1 MALGTNDV
9 TTTTLDAWAPNVWAS
24 EVLRA
29 RESRL
34 VLVPLVKHYDRDI
47 QAYGQTVEIPNM
59 SNLTANAKVANTQ
72 VTLNAPTETK
82 TTITINQYWEVSALI
97 EDNADA
103 QSRYDVVNEYRQK
116 CGYGIAEKMD
126 SFVANDMTDNFT
138 ETVGAYGT
146 PINDTNFRA
155 AVRILDDA
163 KAPESDRYFVVTP
176 QGKEEMLGV
185 DKFVRYDAIGVGGSN
200 ANPIK
205 TGRIG
210 SLYDVEV
217 LMSQNLV
224 VEGATPTQNNSLF
237 FQREAYAIAVQMSP
251 KFERQRKTEYLAD
264 LVVCSALWGG
274 EVLRADHGVL
284 FKH

>member
-1 MALGTNDV
+1 MPLGTNDV

-47 QAYGQTVEIPNM
+47 KSYGQTVEIPNM
-59 SNLTANAKVANTQ
+59 SNLTANAKSANTQ

-103 QSRYDVVNEYRQK
+103 QSRYDTINEYRLK

-126 SFVANDMTDNFT
+126 SFVANAMADNFT
-138 ETVGAYGT
+138 QEVGAYGT
-146 PINDTNFRA
+146 TINDTNFRL
-155 AVRILDDA
+155 AVRTLDDA
-163 KAPESDRYFVVTP
+163 KAPEMDRYFVVTP
-176 QGKEEMLGV
+176 QGKQELLGV
-185 DKFVRYDAIGVGGSN
+185 DKFVRYDAIGIGGSDN
-200 ANPIK
+200 AIK
-205 TGRIG
+205 NGRVGTI
-210 SLYDVEV
+210 YDVEV
-217 LMSQNLV
+217 YMSQNLKV
-224 VEGATPTQNNSLF
+224 TAGTPTQNNSLF
-237 FQREAYAIAVQMSP
+237 FQREAYAIAIQMAP

-274 EVLRADHGVL
+274 SVLRDDHGVV